1 MTVRAFSRQ
10 QANMKATATPFAR
23 LAAALKRLLASA
35 MAEPFSALEAPLQ
48 GSSESAEEAPAR
60 RPQGARHA
68 TSAATQGKA
77 KGTAVATSLDLD
89 TARFSKA
96 SNDEQAEPGRDGIPA
111 RRNRGLSAPPR
122 DTFFESRNITS
133 FERAALE
140 SSLRRAIEAEE
151 LLLHYQPRMGAMS
164 GHIVGMEAL
173 LRWQH
178 PELGLVSPAQFMSL
192 AEETGL
198 IVPIG
203 QWVLRQACK
212 QAADWRQAGLDD
224 LVISVNISPRQFA
237 DENLLRDIT
246 ATLSQTGLDAR
257 FLELEITEE
266 ALTNDVDRGRKLLVA
281 MQALGIRIAID
292 NFGTGWSSLATL
304 TRFSIDT
311 LMIDRSLVRD
321 LDIGTESRGLAEAI
335 ISMGKALRLRILA
348 EGVETQVQADFL
360 RDTGCDELQG
370 YYYSKPLPAGHFEL
384 FACTRRAVPLQPREA
399 AQYG

>member
-1 MTVRAFSRQ
+1 
-10 QANMKATATPFAR
+10 MKAASPLTR

-35 MAEPFSALEAPLQ
+35 MAEPFAALEAPLE
-48 GSSESAEEAPAR
+48 GTPEVPEAPAR
-60 RPQGARHA
+60 RPQAAGHPPGAALRRQA
-68 TSAATQGKA
+68 RSV
-77 KGTAVATSLDLD
+77 AVSTSLDVD
-89 TARFSKA
+89 SARFATA
-96 SNDEQAEPGRDGIPA
+96 SNDEQAEPERIETPA
-111 RRNRGLSAPPR
+111 RKARGLAPPR

-140 SSLRRAIEAEE
+140 SSLRRAIDGDE
-151 LLLHYQPRMGAMS
+151 LRLHYQPRMGAMS

-192 AEETGL
+192 AEESGL

-203 QWVLRQACK
+203 QWVLREACK

-224 LVISVNISPRQFA
+224 LVISINISPRQFA

-246 ATLSQTGLDAR
+246 AALTQAGLEAR

-292 NFGTGWSSLATL
+292 NFGIGWSSLATL

-335 ISMGKALRLRILA
+335 ISMGKALRLRVLA

-360 RDTGCDELQG
+360 RDSGCDELQG

-384 FACTRRAVPLQPREA
+384 FACTHRAVPLQPREA